1 MSTLAAIVLVCA
13 IAICL
18 IILAFLKPL
27 RVLYM
32 RVVAAEAWKAAA
44 LGETIVGIKTVKSLG
59 LEPQR
64 KALWDERVAEVR
76 QMATRI
82 RALGQLAADFG
93 QSDRAHDGARH
104 RVDWRLH
111 GHERSKRLHGRRRCS
126 RS

>member
-1 MSTLAAIVLVCA
+1 MAYLS
-13 IAICL
+13 
-18 IILAFLKPL
+18 PL

-64 KALWDERVAEVR
+64 KALWDERIAEVR

-82 RALGQLAADFG
+82 RSLGQLAADSG
-93 QSDRAHDGARH
+93 QSASSA
-104 RVDWRLH
+104 
-111 GHERSKRLHGRRRCS
+111 
-126 RS
+126 